1 LKIAVTIDLENDLG
15 FLESRFGIDEG
26 LPVILRLL
34 QRYGIKGTFFVSGES
49 LAYLVET
56 GALGEIARKGH
67 EIASHG
73 HRHTDYRP
81 WDYPRILDELK
92 RSKSSL
98 EDASGREVAGFR
110 APQFLLDEKVVA
122 AVKECGFR
130 YDSSLPDGGGIS
142 AARYLRKV
150 RVDGNLLAEIRRSG
164 LREHPID
171 SLPLV
176 KVPHGL
182 LWVNFLSLPLYKR
195 LLPLLKKEMI
205 TFYLHPFDLIGAKNR
220 VPLDFKRKVFYLKGM
235 DGIPRLFEGLLSFWT
250 ARGAEFV
257 TLGKVAPRHKDMP

>member
-1 LKIAVTIDLENDLG
+1 MKIAVTIDLENDLG

-34 QRYGIKGTFFVSGES
+34 ERYGVRGTFFVSGES
-49 LAYLVET
+49 LDYLVET
-56 GALGEIARKGH
+56 GTLGEIARKGH

-98 EDASGREVAGFR
+98 EDAAGREVTGFR
-110 APQFLLDEKVVA
+110 APQFLLDERVVA

-142 AARYLRKV
+142 AARCLRKV
-150 RVDGNLLAEIRRSG
+150 RVDGNLLEAVRGSG
-164 LREHPID
+164 LREYPID
-171 SLPLV
+171 SLPLI

-182 LWVNFLSLPLYKR
+182 LWVNLLSLPLYKR
-195 LLPLLKKEMI
+195 LFPLLKKEMV
-205 TFYLHPFDLIGAKNR
+205 TFYLHPFDVIGEKNR
-220 VPLDFKRKVFYLKGM
+220 VPLNFKRKIFYLKGM
-235 DGIPRLFEGLLSFWT
+235 NGIPRLLEGLLSFWRENGT
-250 ARGAEFV
+250 EFV
-257 TLGKVAPRHKDMP
+257 ALGDPTPLTEDMP